1 MDYPNSININNRSTD
16 SKSYLKL
23 NHPRTSTKAESH
35 VFASSQLASNHRKH
49 KYNEEI
55 LVRSVKGANL
65 MREPAQRNIVFLVME
80 WPIQ

>member
-55 LVRSVKGANL
+55 YG
-65 MREPAQRNIVFLVME
+65 
-80 WPIQ
+80 